1 MIELLFLSNFHSPAL
16 VAEWNLC
23 AVGGRGVG
31 APVEHATGQHP
42 YPAMKTCKLT
52 MLVAGRNG
60 DSTRVAVRIAP

>member
-31 APVEHATGQHP
+31 SPVELVTGQIH
-42 YPAMKTCKLT
+42 TL
-52 MLVAGRNG
+52 L
-60 DSTRVAVRIAP
+60 